1 MQYKTRIF
9 YLVIQTCIDVQ
20 STNLNN
26 ALIISTDKDHSPRIM
41 EKYVAFRTV
50 EKNASTEKATIR
62 ENKNRITD
70 ALS

>member
-1 MQYKTRIF
+1 MQYKIRIF

-20 STNLNN
+20 STNLN

-50 EKNASTEKATIR
+50 EKNVSTEKATIK